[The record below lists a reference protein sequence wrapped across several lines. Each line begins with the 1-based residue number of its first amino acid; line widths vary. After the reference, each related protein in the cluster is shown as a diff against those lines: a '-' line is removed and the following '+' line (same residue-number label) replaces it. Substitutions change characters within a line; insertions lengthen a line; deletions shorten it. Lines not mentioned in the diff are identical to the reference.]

1 MRALYPVCF
10 GFGASLLVSILVVL
24 TKRWHGRFS
33 FDASHGIQK
42 LHVYPPPR
50 IGGVSIM
57 FGLIAAVTVSP
68 LEIRDQLWPWVLAGV
83 PAFVFGLIEDFTK
96 RVSVQARLLATMA
109 SGMLAWLLTGYVI
122 TEVNV

>member
-1 MRALYPVCF
+1 MCF

-42 LHVYPPPR
+42 LHVYPTPR

-96 RVSVQARLLATMA
+96 RVSVQARLLAT
-109 SGMLAWLLTGYVI
+109 LPI
-122 TEVNV
+122 Q